1 MAKGQLA
8 SLTHFSCRCEA
19 GRIHAM
25 DRRRRDN
32 ERADVRILS
41 SDAVGDSPSRALRK
55 AEIMV
60 MRKNRTAEPYYWGA
74 HVIAAVHCSVGTG
87 PFT

>member
-19 GRIHAM
+19 ARIYGM

-32 ERADVRILS
+32 ERADIRILS
-41 SDAVGDSPSRALRK
+41 TDAVR
-55 AEIMV
+55 
-60 MRKNRTAEPYYWGA
+60 
-74 HVIAAVHCSVGTG
+74 
-87 PFT
+87 